1 MNTRIQVEH
10 PVTEQVTGVDLVC
23 EQIRIAAGEPVS
35 FLQEDLTLRGHAIE
49 CRINAEDPAR
59 GFAPCPGTIEAM
71 HLAGGPGVRIDTAA
85 YQGYTIPPYYDS
97 MIGKMIVYGAD
108 RAQATARMKRAL
120 AETLFEGI
128 QTTTDYQMHILS
140 SERFAQGAFHT
151 NSIENGDFDEE

>member
-1 MNTRIQVEH
+1 MR
-10 PVTEQVTGVDLVC
+10 VD
-23 EQIRIAAGEPVS
+23 S
-35 FLQEDLTLRGHAIE
+35 
-49 CRINAEDPAR
+49 
-59 GFAPCPGTIEAM
+59 AM
-71 HLAGGPGVRIDTAA
+71 
-85 YQGYTIPPYYDS
+85 YSGYSIPPYYDS

-140 SERFAQGAFHT
+140 SERFARGAFHT